1 MKMRWGEHGQWA
13 HDLKLSFI
21 RHALGLE
28 PVIIP
33 NYGIITEYFLN
44 ATNIYSKG
52 RAMHL
57 GVV

>member
-28 PVIIP
+28 PVIIS
-33 NYGIITEYFLN
+33 NYGIITEYF
-44 ATNIYSKG
+44 
-52 RAMHL
+52 
-57 GVV
+57 